1 MTNQRPTK
9 IAINA
14 RLLVSI
20 LLSVLVIALLATN
33 GCGGGGGGGRQ
44 VLPGENPI
52 GPGTGTGSGTGTGTG
67 TGSGTGTGTGTES
80 PSKVLADGWLGM
92 AADNFY
98 GAQDKFQSVTT
109 RSDATTA
116 EKAEGFNGL
125 GWARAKANGLV
136 TGMSDFTQAGSLVE
150 AELGMASALIQRA
163 QLDDVKQAVT
173 LFETIQLGAPS
184 FVLTVTHAAIG
195 ISKCRSARDAGLR
208 ILLARGFR
216 RRHQGEGSD
225 QRGPTAGFIEHIT
238 CRADLQPV
246 EKIGAGR
253 NLIHLIP
260 SL

>member
-80 PSKVLADGWLGM
+80 PSKVLADGWLDM

-195 ISKCRSARDAGLR
+195 ISNAEAHAMLAYAYYWRGASGDDIKARDQINAARQQDSSSTSPVGQIYNLLKKLGLAG
-208 ILLARGFR
+208 I
-216 RRHQGEGSD
+216 
-225 QRGPTAGFIEHIT
+225 
-238 CRADLQPV
+238 
-246 EKIGAGR
+246 
-253 NLIHLIP
+253 
-260 SL
+260 